1 MIGAGLRIVAVVA
14 AGFGLSVAASHAL
27 TPDAGAAAYQGFKG
41 ERQIALPGF
50 KGDAMEPFIAA
61 DGSQLLFNSSNAAGF
76 DTDLFSAQRKADGSF
91 AKPAALVQ
99 ANSKT
104 LDGVASL
111 DRDGTLY
118 FVSLRS
124 YAKTLSTLYSASN
137 GGRAAPKL
145 VPGVSPQ
152 RPGIVQFD
160 AEVAWD
166 GQSLWVSEG
175 RFSGKPYPDS
185 AKIVLARKN
194 GDGFRA
200 SPDSDAQL
208 GKVNQ
213 GALNYA
219 AAISRDGLEL
229 FFTRVQDM
237 AHPQPVIMRAA
248 RSAAGQPFST
258 PQPVAGIAGHVEA
271 PSLSADGLTLYYHKR
286 IAGRFVLC
294 EIRRERR

>member
-1 MIGAGLRIVAVVA
+1 MRIVAVLA
-14 AGFGLSVAASHAL
+14 AGLGVTIAASQAL
-27 TPDAGAAAYQGFKG
+27 TPAAAPAAYQGFKG
-41 ERQIALPGF
+41 EQQIALPGF
-50 KGDAMEPFIAA
+50 SGDAMEPFIAA
-61 DGSQLLFNSSNAAGF
+61 DGRQLLFNSSNAPGF
-76 DTDLFSAQRKADGSF
+76 DTNLFSAQRQADGSF
-91 AKPAALVQ
+91 AKPVALAQ

-111 DRDGTLY
+111 DRSGALY
-118 FVSLRS
+118 FISLRS
-124 YAKTLSTLYSASN
+124 YGQSLSTLYRAGN
-137 GGRAAPKL
+137 GGLAAPKL

-185 AKIVLARKN
+185 AKIVLARKS
-194 GDGFRA
+194 GDGFRYSA
-200 SPDSDAQL
+200 DSDAQL
-208 GKVNQ
+208 AKVNQ

-219 AAISRDGLEL
+219 ASISRDGLEL

-248 RSAAGQPFST
+248 RTSPGQTFGM

-294 EIRRERR
+294 EIRRQRR

>member
-1 MIGAGLRIVAVVA
+1 MIGTGLRILAVLA
-14 AGFGLSVAASHAL
+14 AAFGMGMAALQAL
-27 TPDAGAAAYQGFKG
+27 TPEAGRAAYQGFKS
-41 ERQIALPGF
+41 EQQIALPDYA
-50 KGDAMEPFIAA
+50 GDAMEPFITP
-61 DGSQLLFNSSNAAGF
+61 DGRQMLFNSSNAPDF
-76 DTDLFSAQRKADGSF
+76 DTDLFSAPRKADGSF
-91 AKPAALVQ
+91 AKPAALAQ

-118 FVSLRS
+118 LISLRS
-124 YAKTLSTLYSASN
+124 YAKSLSTLYSASN

-145 VPGVSPQ
+145 VAGVSSK

-185 AKIVLARKN
+185 ARIVLARKSS
-194 GDGFRA
+194 DGFRY
-200 SPDSDAQL
+200 SPDSDVLLA
-208 GKVNQ
+208 KVNQ

-229 FFTRVQDM
+229 FFTRVEDM
-237 AHPQPVIMRAA
+237 GHPEPVIMRAA
-248 RSAAGQPFST
+248 RSSLGQPFGS

-294 EIRRERR
+294 EIRRQRR